1 MVTTVRQQR
10 PKAFIGTAISV
21 GTQLIGGIIGGA
33 KKRKAEKAAQLEAER
48 RQKMDNAQQQAG
60 ILTQQAEQNEEVY
73 DDIRNQLMKKG
84 GKANLPRKGVIPVI
98 TSGGSAIPIGNN
110 SYLLQ
115 GRKHTEGG
123 IVIGKGKNS
132 IEAEAGEVVK
142 IDKKDK
148 EMKILSTLP
157 LTRSGLSPAAKAIS
171 NPKQT
176 DSAFKEQESFKRE
189 KGITN
194 SRFAKKGTTVEL
206 DADGNPIKKVSK
218 FSKFL
223 DKNGDAISSGIGAIG
238 SLVSG
243 LMNKSSINNIQTPQ
257 KPQLVAPAKLKTT
270 INVNPQ
276 LSDITENEL
285 TTRRDIAGN
294 TASSIAS
301 LARRQRVSNASL
313 SERNRIR
320 GEKENIETQL
330 QNQDA
335 INRQSVAAQNAATTN
350 AYNNMVTQIEND
362 KIQAIANNRTAM
374 IDSVTG
380 AFRDYQLGRDKK
392 KMDKLRLAAQMS
404 ATPEQVD
411 LFEKNMDKNM
421 KRLSKMSYLYRCG
434 GKRKTK

>member
-84 GKANLPRKGVIPVI
+84 GKTNLPRKGVTPVI
-98 TSGGSAIPIGNN
+98 TSGGSATPIGNN

-176 DSAFKEQESFKRE
+176 DSAFKEQESFKKE
-189 KGITN
+189 KVLLILKLLN
-194 SRFAKKGTTVEL
+194 
-206 DADGNPIKKVSK
+206 
-218 FSKFL
+218 
-223 DKNGDAISSGIGAIG
+223 
-238 SLVSG
+238 LV
-243 LMNKSSINNIQTPQ
+243 L
-257 KPQLVAPAKLKTT
+257 
-270 INVNPQ
+270 
-276 LSDITENEL
+276 
-285 TTRRDIAGN
+285 
-294 TASSIAS
+294 
-301 LARRQRVSNASL
+301 
-313 SERNRIR
+313 
-320 GEKENIETQL
+320 
-330 QNQDA
+330 
-335 INRQSVAAQNAATTN
+335 
-350 AYNNMVTQIEND
+350 
-362 KIQAIANNRTAM
+362 
-374 IDSVTG
+374 
-380 AFRDYQLGRDKK
+380 
-392 KMDKLRLAAQMS
+392 
-404 ATPEQVD
+404 
-411 LFEKNMDKNM
+411 
-421 KRLSKMSYLYRCG
+421 
-434 GKRKTK
+434 

>member
-84 GKANLPRKGVIPVI
+84 GKTNLPRKGVTPVI
-98 TSGGSAIPIGNN
+98 TSGGSATPIGNN

-115 GRKHTEGG
+115 GRKHAEGG

-176 DSAFKEQESFKRE
+176 DSAFKEQESFKKE

-194 SRFAKKGTTVEL
+194 SKVAKLGALSKIGSFL
-206 DADGNPIKKVSK
+206 KKNEDVV
-218 FSKFL
+218 
-223 DKNGDAISSGIGAIG
+223 SSGIGAVG

-285 TTRRDIAGN
+285 TTRKDIAGN
-294 TASSIAS
+294 TASSVAS

-380 AFRDYQLGRDKK
+380 AVRDYQLGRDKK

>member
-10 PKAFIGTAISV
+10 PKAFIGAAISV
-21 GTQLIGGIIGGA
+21 GSRLIGGIIGGA
-33 KKRKAEKAAQLEAER
+33 RRRKAEKAARLEAER
-48 RQKMDNAQQQAG
+48 KQKMENAQQQAS

-84 GKANLPRKGVIPVI
+84 GKTNLPRKGVTPVI
-98 TSGGSAIPIGNN
+98 TSGGSATPIGNN

-115 GRKHTEGG
+115 GRKHAEGG

-176 DSAFKEQESFKRE
+176 DSAFKEQESFKKE

-194 SRFAKKGTTVEL
+194 SKVAKFGVL
-206 DADGNPIKKVSK
+206 SK
-218 FSKFL
+218 IGSFL
-223 DKNGDAISSGIGAIG
+223 KNEDVVSSGIGVVG

-243 LMNKSSINNIQTPQ
+243 LMNKSSINDIQTPQ

-294 TASSIAS
+294 TASSVAS

-380 AFRDYQLGRDKK
+380 AVRDYQLGRDKK

-411 LFEKNMDKNM
+411 LFEKNIDKIT
-421 KRLSKMSYLYRCG
+421 KRLSEMSYLYRCG

>member
-84 GKANLPRKGVIPVI
+84 GKANLPRKGVTPVI
-98 TSGGSAIPIGNN
+98 TSGGSATPIGNN

-194 SRFAKKGTTVEL
+194 SRFDKKGTTVEL

-243 LMNKSSINNIQTPQ
+243 FMNKSSINNIQAPQ

-294 TASSIAS
+294 TSSSVAS

-330 QNQDA
+330 KNQDA
-335 INRQSVAAQNAATTN
+335 MNRQSVAAQNAATTN
-350 AYNNMVTQIEND
+350 AHNNIVTQIEND

-380 AFRDYQLGRDKK
+380 AVRDYQLGRDKK
-392 KMDKLRLAAQMS
+392 KMDRLRLAAQMS

>member
-84 GKANLPRKGVIPVI
+84 GKTNLPRKGVTPVI
-98 TSGGSAIPIGNN
+98 TSGGSATPIGNN

-115 GRKHTEGG
+115 GRKHAEGG

-148 EMKILSTLP
+148 EIKILSTLP

-176 DSAFKEQESFKRE
+176 DSAFKEQESFKKE

-194 SRFAKKGTTVEL
+194 SKVAKL
-206 DADGNPIKKVSK
+206 
-218 FSKFL
+218 
-223 DKNGDAISSGIGAIG
+223 GAVG

-294 TASSIAS
+294 TASSVAS

-350 AYNNMVTQIEND
+350 AYNNIVTQIEND

-380 AFRDYQLGRDKK
+380 AVRDYQLGRDKK
-392 KMDKLRLAAQMS
+392 KMDKLRLAVQMS

>member
-84 GKANLPRKGVIPVI
+84 GKANLPRKRVTPVI
-98 TSGGSAIPIGNN
+98 TSGGSATPIGNN

-243 LMNKSSINNIQTPQ
+243 FMNKSSINNIQAPQ

-294 TASSIAS
+294 TSSSVAS

-320 GEKENIETQL
+320 GEKENMETQL
-330 QNQDA
+330 KNQDA
-335 INRQSVAAQNAATTN
+335 MNRQSVAAQNAATTN
-350 AYNNMVTQIEND
+350 AHNNIVTQIEND

-380 AFRDYQLGRDKK
+380 AVRDYQLGRDKK
-392 KMDKLRLAAQMS
+392 KMDRLRLAAQMS

>member
-84 GKANLPRKGVIPVI
+84 GKANLPRKGVAPVI
-98 TSGGSAIPIGNN
+98 TSGGSATPIGNN

-176 DSAFKEQESFKRE
+176 DSAFKEQESFKKE

-194 SRFAKKGTTVEL
+194 SKVAKLGALSKIGSFL
-206 DADGNPIKKVSK
+206 KKNKDVV
-218 FSKFL
+218 
-223 DKNGDAISSGIGAIG
+223 SSGIGAVGSLVSGGIGAVG

-294 TASSIAS
+294 TASSVAS

-374 IDSVTG
+374 TDSVTG
-380 AFRDYQLGRDKK
+380 AVRDYQLGRDKK

-421 KRLSKMSYLYRCG
+421 KRLSKMSYLYRRS

>member
-21 GTQLIGGIIGGA
+21 GTRLIGGIIGGA

-84 GKANLPRKGVIPVI
+84 GKTNLPRKGVAPVI
-98 TSGGSAIPIGNN
+98 TSGGSATPIGNN

-115 GRKHTEGG
+115 GRKHAEGG

-176 DSAFKEQESFKRE
+176 DSAFKESFKKE

-194 SRFAKKGTTVEL
+194 SKVAKLGALSKIGSFL
-206 DADGNPIKKVSK
+206 KKNKDVV
-218 FSKFL
+218 
-223 DKNGDAISSGIGAIG
+223 SSGIGAVG

-294 TASSIAS
+294 TASSVAS

-313 SERNRIR
+313 SERNRTR

-350 AYNNMVTQIEND
+350 AYNNIVTQIEND

-374 IDSVTG
+374 IDSITG
-380 AFRDYQLGRDKK
+380 AVRDYQLGRDKK
-392 KMDKLRLAAQMS
+392 KMDKLRLAVQMS

>member
-84 GKANLPRKGVIPVI
+84 GKANLPRKGVAPVI
-98 TSGGSAIPIGNN
+98 TSGGSATPIGNN

-132 IEAEAGEVVK
+132 IEAEAGEVVR

-148 EMKILSTLP
+148 VMKILSTLP

-176 DSAFKEQESFKRE
+176 DSAFKEQESFKKE

-194 SRFAKKGTTVEL
+194 SKVAKLGALSKIGSFL
-206 DADGNPIKKVSK
+206 KKNEDVV
-218 FSKFL
+218 
-223 DKNGDAISSGIGAIG
+223 SSGIGAVG

-285 TTRRDIAGN
+285 TTRRDIVGN
-294 TASSIAS
+294 TSSSVAS

-392 KMDKLRLAAQMS
+392 KMDRLRLAAQMS

>member
-48 RQKMDNAQQQAG
+48 RQKMDNAQQQAS
-60 ILTQQAEQNEEVY
+60 ILTQQVTQNEEVY

-84 GKANLPRKGVIPVI
+84 GKANLPRKEVTPVI
-98 TSGGSAIPIGNN
+98 TEGGSAMPIGNN
-110 SYLLQ
+110 SYLLR
-115 GRKHTEGG
+115 GRKHNEGG

-218 FSKFL
+218 FAKFL
-223 DKNGDAISSGIGAIG
+223 DKNGDAISSGIGAVG
-238 SLVSG
+238 SLISG
-243 LMNKSSINNIQTPQ
+243 FMNKSSINNIQAPQ
-257 KPQLVAPAKLKTT
+257 KPQLIAPAKLKTT

-276 LSDITENEL
+276 LSDINENEL

-294 TASSIAS
+294 TASSVAS

-335 INRQSVAAQNAATTN
+335 MNRQSIAAQNAATTN
-350 AYNNMVTQIEND
+350 AHNNIVTQIEND
-362 KIQAIANNRTAM
+362 KIQALANNRTAM

-380 AFRDYQLGRDKK
+380 AVRDYQLGRDKK
-392 KMDKLRLAAQMS
+392 KMDKLRLAVQMS

>member
-21 GTQLIGGIIGGA
+21 GTRLIGGIIGGA

-84 GKANLPRKGVIPVI
+84 GKTNLPRKGVAPVI
-98 TSGGSAIPIGNN
+98 TSGGSATPIGNN

-176 DSAFKEQESFKRE
+176 DSAFKEQESFKKE

-194 SRFAKKGTTVEL
+194 SKVAKFGALSKIGSFL
-206 DADGNPIKKVSK
+206 KKNEDVV
-218 FSKFL
+218 
-223 DKNGDAISSGIGAIG
+223 SSGIGAVG

-294 TASSIAS
+294 TASSVAS

-313 SERNRIR
+313 YERNRIR
-320 GEKENIETQL
+320 GKKEDIETQL

-350 AYNNMVTQIEND
+350 AYNNIVTQIEND

-380 AFRDYQLGRDKK
+380 SVRDYQLGRDKK
-392 KMDKLRLAAQMS
+392 KMDKLRLAVQMS

>member
-84 GKANLPRKGVIPVI
+84 GKTNLPRKGVVPVI
-98 TSGGSAIPIGNN
+98 TSGGSATPIGNN

-176 DSAFKEQESFKRE
+176 DSAFKEQESFKKE

-194 SRFAKKGTTVEL
+194 SKVAKLGALSKIGSFL
-206 DADGNPIKKVSK
+206 KKNEDVV
-218 FSKFL
+218 
-223 DKNGDAISSGIGAIG
+223 SSGIGAVG

-285 TTRRDIAGN
+285 TTRRDIVGN
-294 TASSIAS
+294 TSSSVAS

-380 AFRDYQLGRDKK
+380 AVRDYQLGRDKK

-411 LFEKNMDKNM
+411 LFEKNIDKNM

>member
-84 GKANLPRKGVIPVI
+84 GKTNLPRKGVVPVI
-98 TSGGSAIPIGNN
+98 TSGGSATPIGNN

-115 GRKHTEGG
+115 GRKHAEGG

-176 DSAFKEQESFKRE
+176 DSAFKEQESFKKE

-194 SRFAKKGTTVEL
+194 SKVAKLGALSKIGSFL
-206 DADGNPIKKVSK
+206 KKNEDVV
-218 FSKFL
+218 
-223 DKNGDAISSGIGAIG
+223 SSGIGAVG

-285 TTRRDIAGN
+285 TTRRDIVGN
-294 TASSIAS
+294 TSSSVAS

-350 AYNNMVTQIEND
+350 AYNNIVTQIEND

-380 AFRDYQLGRDKK
+380 AVRDYQLGRDKK
-392 KMDKLRLAAQMS
+392 KMDKLRLAVQMS

>member
-84 GKANLPRKGVIPVI
+84 GKTNLPRKGVIPVI
-98 TSGGSAIPIGNN
+98 TSGGSATPIGNN

-176 DSAFKEQESFKRE
+176 DSAFKEQESFKKE

-194 SRFAKKGTTVEL
+194 SKVAKLGALSKIGSFL
-206 DADGNPIKKVSK
+206 KKNEDVV
-218 FSKFL
+218 
-223 DKNGDAISSGIGAIG
+223 SSGIGAVG

-243 LMNKSSINNIQTPQ
+243 LMNKSSINNIKTPQ

-294 TASSIAS
+294 TSSSVAS

-330 QNQDA
+330 KNQDA

-350 AYNNMVTQIEND
+350 AYNNIVTQIEND

-380 AFRDYQLGRDKK
+380 AVRDYQLGRDKK

-411 LFEKNMDKNM
+411 LFEKNIDKNM

>member
-84 GKANLPRKGVIPVI
+84 GKTNLPRKGVTPVI
-98 TSGGSAIPIGNN
+98 TSGGSATPIGNN

-115 GRKHTEGG
+115 GRKHAEGG

-176 DSAFKEQESFKRE
+176 DSAFKEQESFKKE

-194 SRFAKKGTTVEL
+194 SKVAKLGALSKIGSFL
-206 DADGNPIKKVSK
+206 KKNEDVV
-218 FSKFL
+218 
-223 DKNGDAISSGIGAIG
+223 SSGIGAVG

-294 TASSIAS
+294 TASSVAS

-313 SERNRIR
+313 FERNRIR
-320 GEKENIETQL
+320 GEKENMETQL

-380 AFRDYQLGRDKK
+380 AVRDYQLGRDKK
-392 KMDKLRLAAQMS
+392 KMDDYARKVM
-404 ATPEQVD
+404 TE
-411 LFEKNMDKNM
+411 NMDKNM
-421 KRLSKMSYLYRCG
+421 KRLSKISYLYRCG